1 VNDYDT
7 VLKSLLTCS
16 ENSIFEQ
23 ITGARQGRWLNVE
36 LPDVTQTRVDLL
48 FETDSP
54 VRRLIAM
61 ELQSTNDP
69 LLPLRMAEYSLRV
82 YRIYKQFPEQW
93 VLYVGSE
100 RMRMPTKLSG
110 PNHECRYKIVDIR
123 EWTAEKLLD
132 SPFPADAVMGILAR
146 YEEQPDIIRRIL
158 ERIARM
164 GKEAGYP
171 AFSKLMILAGLRGVE
186 EIVRAEAKLMP
197 ILNDIMDHK
206 VIGPAIREGL
216 EQGRREGSE
225 QGRREEAAGILRRL
239 IIKRFG
245 PLPVS
250 VENRLGQLSS
260 AELEDLCER
269 FVDATSVAELF
280 GEA

>member
-123 EWTAEKLLD
+123 DWTAEKLLD
-132 SPFPADAVMGILAR
+132 SPFPADAVMAILAGYAER
-146 YEEQPDIIRRIL
+146 PEIIRRIL
-158 ERIARM
+158 ARIARM

-171 AFSKLMILAGLRGVE
+171 AFRS
-186 EIVRAEAKLMP
+186 
-197 ILNDIMDHK
+197 
-206 VIGPAIREGL
+206 
-216 EQGRREGSE
+216 
-225 QGRREEAAGILRRL
+225 
-239 IIKRFG
+239 
-245 PLPVS
+245 
-250 VENRLGQLSS
+250 
-260 AELEDLCER
+260 
-269 FVDATSVAELF
+269 
-280 GEA
+280 